1 MPNLKIVDL
10 ETGEI
15 LGDVNSDGKNLND
28 NSCKFLHDTITW
40 GKGLSFIKV
49 FRDNYMKAAN
59 SLTTTTAVA
68 VASILSNYI
77 AYRSN
82 LLCRRE
88 ERYPLNN
95 TDIQEITGLSNKT
108 VIKIMDELVQKKVF
122 ARANVGHSY
131 QYYANPYIYVCGTR
145 INKTLQA
152 MFENYPHRFEEEQV

>member
-1 MPNLKIVDL
+1 MADYIVDPD
-10 ETGEI
+10 TGEI
-15 LGDVNSDGKNLND
+15 KDMLGDNDKILRGKSSEYLRETTPWNA
-28 NSCKFLHDTITW
+28 
-40 GKGLSFIKV
+40 GPFIKV

-59 SLTTTTAVA
+59 GLSTTTAVA
-68 VASILSNYI
+68 VASMLSSYI

-82 LLCRRE
+82 LLCNRE

-95 TDIQEITGLSNKT
+95 TDIQEITGLSKKT
-108 VIKIMDELVQKKVF
+108 VIKVMDELVQKKVF

-152 MFENYPHRFEEEQV
+152 MFKNYPHRFKEEQV

>member
-1 MPNLKIVDL
+1 MADLIVNPD
-10 ETGEI
+10 TGEI
-15 LGDVNSDGKNLND
+15 VGKLESNDRIVRGKSDE
-28 NSCKFLHDTITW
+28 FLHNTMVW
-40 GKGLSFIKV
+40 ENGSFIKV

-59 SLTTTTAVA
+59 ALSSTTAVA
-68 VASILSNYI
+68 VASMLSNYI

-82 LLCRRE
+82 LLCKRE

-95 TDIQEITGLSNKT
+95 LDIQDITGLSNKT
-108 VIKIMDELVQKKVF
+108 VVKVMDELVQKKVF

-152 MFENYPHRFEEEQV
+152 MFKNYPHRFTDEQV